1 MTSTNLSHTRRNFIK
16 ITATVGGG
24 FMLGFSWFKP
34 YGETGSADVVSDF
47 IELNGYLKIAP
58 DGKVTIQSPN
68 PEVGQNVKTSMPM
81 IVAEELGVNWK
92 DVIVEQAPLNTAVFK
107 RQVAGGSQSIRQT
120 WTTLRTAGATAKH
133 MLIEAAAKQWGVSPM
148 ECTAADSVVRH
159 ASSGRSA
166 SYGSLAAVAA
176 TLTPPAPEQVKLK
189 DPSEFTLIGTSQI
202 NVDMEDILTGKPI
215 FGMDQKVPGMLYS
228 TALRP
233 PAFGQKLKSF
243 DDKAARAVNGV
254 KDVFK
259 FGNDNKIAV
268 VATSTWAAIKGK
280 KALLATWEDDGT
292 LESTA
297 SQNEAMRKLLDTP
310 TTQPKRNDGDVKAA
324 FATADKVIERVYE
337 APYLPH
343 NPMEPGNFFANVT
356 ADKVELSGPAQAPE
370 RFRKEVADLLKRDE
384 STVTIGLTRM
394 GGGFGRRLRGD
405 FVLEAAEISSIAKAP
420 VQHIY
425 TREDDMTAG
434 IYRPA
439 CMYKFR
445 AAIKGGK
452 LVGYHLTGAGMA
464 MENTVR
470 ENYFPAGAIE
480 NCLIESHNVPSKVT
494 IGPWRAPVTNFLA
507 SAEQSFLDEV
517 AEALG
522 QDAVQLRLDLYE
534 RARTNP
540 VGKFDYD
547 VEKSIGVIKLAAE
560 KANWGKAPAGTHQGF
575 SAYFSH
581 NSYVA
586 EVAEVQMESR
596 KPVVKRVVCA
606 VDCGI
611 VINPIAAINQCEG
624 GVIDGIGHAMYGELT
639 LEQGK
644 PQQDN
649 FDKFRLVRMGEQ
661 PAVEVH
667 FVPSN
672 NDPTG
677 LGEPTLPPA
686 GGAVANAFYK
696 ATGERVYV
704 QPFIKAVK
712 GLG

>member
-1 MTSTNLSHTRRNFIK
+1 MSSNRRNFLK

-24 FMLGFSWFKP
+24 FMLGFSWLKP
-34 YGETGSADVVSDF
+34 YGEAGGTDIVTDF

-92 DVIVEQAPLNTAVFK
+92 DVIVEQAPLNTVVFK

-120 WTTLRTAGATAKH
+120 WTTLRTAGATARH
-133 MLIEAAAKQWGVSPM
+133 MLTQAAAQQWGVDSS
-148 ECTAADSVVRH
+148 ECTAADSMVRH
-159 ASSGRSA
+159 TSGKTA
-166 SYGSLAAVAA
+166 SYGSLAALAA
-176 TLTPPAPEQVKLK
+176 TLTPPEPEQVKLK
-189 DPSEFTLIGTSQI
+189 DPSEFTLIGTSQG

-215 FGMDQKVPGMLYS
+215 FGMDQNRPGMMYS

-243 DDKAARAVNGV
+243 DDKAAKAVNGV
-254 KDVFK
+254 KQVFR
-259 FGNDNKIAV
+259 FGGDKIAV

-280 KALLATWEDDGT
+280 KALQAEWEDDGT
-292 LESTA
+292 LENTA
-297 SQNEAMRKLLDTP
+297 SQNEDMRKKLDEP
-310 TTQPKRNDGDVKAA
+310 AAQPKRNDGDVKAA

-343 NPMEPGNFFANVT
+343 NPMEPGNFFAHVT

-384 STVTIGLTRM
+384 STVSIGLTRM

-405 FVLEAAEISSIAKAP
+405 FVLEAAEISSMAQMP
-420 VQHIY
+420 VMHVY

-445 AAIKGGK
+445 AAIKDGR
-452 LVGYHLTGAGMA
+452 LVGYHLTGAGMS
-464 MENTVR
+464 MDNTVR
-470 ENYFPAGAIE
+470 ENFFPAGAIE
-480 NCLIESHNVPSKVT
+480 NCLMESHNVSSKVT

-507 SAEQSFLDEV
+507 AAEQSFLDEV

-522 QDAVQLRLDLYE
+522 QDAVQFRIGLFE
-534 RARTNP
+534 RAKANP

-547 VEKSIGVIKLAAE
+547 VDKSIGVIRLAAE

-575 SAYFSH
+575 SAYYSH

-586 EVAEVQMESR
+586 EVAEVQMEAR
-596 KPVVKRVVCA
+596 KPIVKRVVCA

-611 VINPIAAINQCEG
+611 VINPVAAINQAEG
-624 GVIDGIGHAMYGELT
+624 GVIDGIGHAMYGDFS
-639 LEQGK
+639 LENGK

-649 FDKFRLVRMGEQ
+649 FDKFRLIRMGEQ

-667 FVPSN
+667 FVKSN

-686 GGAVANAFYK
+686 GGAVANAFYR
-696 ATGERVYV
+696 ATGQRVYV
-704 QPFIKAVK
+704 QPFVKGVK

>member
-1 MTSTNLSHTRRNFIK
+1 MDNNRRNFIK

-24 FMLGFSWFKP
+24 LMLGFSWLKP
-34 YGETGSADVVSDF
+34 SGEKGGTDLHTDF

-120 WTTLRTAGATAKH
+120 WTTLRTAGATARH
-133 MLIEAAAKQWGVSPM
+133 LLIEAAAKQWGVSPS
-148 ECTAADSVVRH
+148 ECSASESTVRH
-159 ASSGRSA
+159 TSGKTA
-166 SYGSLAAVAA
+166 SYGSLATLAA
-176 TLTPPAPEQVKLK
+176 TLTPPEPEQVKLK

-215 FGMDQKVPGMLYS
+215 FGMDQHRPGMMYS

-243 DDKAARAVNGV
+243 DDRAARAVNGV
-254 KDVFK
+254 QQVFR
-259 FGNDNKIAV
+259 FANDKVAV

-280 KALLATWEDDGT
+280 KALQAIWEDDGT

-297 SQNEAMRKLLDTP
+297 SQNEAMRKKLDEP
-310 TTQPKRNDGDVKAA
+310 AAQPKRSDGDVKAA
-324 FATADKVIERVYE
+324 FAAAEKVIERVYE
-337 APYLPH
+337 APFLPH
-343 NPMEPGNFFANVT
+343 NPMEPGNFFAHVT

-384 STVTIGLTRM
+384 STISIGLTRM

-405 FVLEAAEISSIAKAP
+405 FVLEAAEISSIAQAP
-420 VQHIY
+420 VLHVY

-439 CMYKFR
+439 CQYKFR
-445 AAIKGGK
+445 AAIKGGRMT
-452 LVGYHLTGAGMA
+452 GYHLTGAGMN
-464 MENTVR
+464 MDNTVR

-480 NCLIESHNVPSKVT
+480 HCLIESHNIPSKVT

-507 SAEQSFLDEV
+507 TAEQSFLDEV

-522 QDAVQLRLDLYE
+522 QDAVQFRLDLYE

-547 VEKSIGVIKLAAE
+547 VEKSVGVIKLAAE
-560 KANWGKAPAGTHQGF
+560 KANWGAPKAIGATGTHQGF
-575 SAYFSH
+575 SAYYSH

-586 EVAEVQMESR
+586 EVAELQNTGR
-596 KPVVKRVVCA
+596 KTVVKKVICA

-611 VINPIAAINQCEG
+611 VINPIAAINQAEG
-624 GVIDGIGHAMYGELT
+624 GVVDGIGHAMYGDFDFVD
-639 LEQGK
+639 GK

-649 FDKFRLVRMGEQ
+649 FDTFRLVRMGEQ

-667 FVPSN
+667 FVKSN

-686 GGAVANAFYK
+686 GGAVANAFYR
-696 ATGERVYV
+696 ATGQRIYV
-704 QPFIKAVK
+704 QPFVKGVK